1 MAQHWTHQGGGWLPP
16 CSPRPGVIP
25 LRPLAPREILIGAL
39 ATLRRH
45 GGRLVGALLLGQ
57 LGGLLLVAA
66 VAGAATLASLTR
78 TAGSRAFVYALV
90 PAVAL
95 FLLFSWALA
104 GALAAAL
111 LRPAVLGR
119 RVAARELLRA
129 ALPRTPAVLG
139 TRLLSLLAAAG
150 PGAAA
155 FAAGLPPLALLP
167 LAPVA
172 LWLAV
177 LFALAPTAAGYEGLG
192 PVAALRR
199 SAGLVRG
206 GWWRTLCVTAPAGAL
221 ALGAAYALLHWFG
234 ALGVLLAPA
243 LLLTF
248 PQLTVGLFYA
258 DRRLR
263 REHLAGSLTAELP
276 VTGSA

>member
-1 MAQHWTHQGGGWLPP
+1 MAQHWIHQGGGWLPP
-16 CSPRPGVIP
+16 HSPRPGVIP
-25 LRPLAPREILIGAL
+25 LRPLAPREILGGAL
-39 ATLRRH
+39 ATLRRY

-57 LGGLLLVAA
+57 LGGLLVVAA

-78 TAGSRAFVYALV
+78 TAGSRAFVYALF

-139 TRLLSLLAAAG
+139 ARLLSLLAAAG

-177 LFALAPTAAGYEGLG
+177 LFALAPTAAGYEGLA

-206 GWWRTLCVTAPAGAL
+206 GWWRTLCVTAPAGVL

-248 PQLTVGLFYA
+248 PQLTVGLLYA

-263 REHLAGSLTAELP
+263 REHLAGSLTAEPL